1 VSGKTS
7 AKGRVERSDTH
18 HASAQELMGI
28 AALHPFYAVVEQ
40 RCLVQIVRVSKSS
53 CCHHVMRC
61 LVASTVAEHR
71 FRKK

>member
-1 VSGKTS
+1 MGF
-7 AKGRVERSDTH
+7 
-18 HASAQELMGI
+18 ASLYPSY
-28 AALHPFYAVVEQ
+28 ALVEQ
-40 RCLVQIVRVSKSS
+40 RCLLQITRVSKSS